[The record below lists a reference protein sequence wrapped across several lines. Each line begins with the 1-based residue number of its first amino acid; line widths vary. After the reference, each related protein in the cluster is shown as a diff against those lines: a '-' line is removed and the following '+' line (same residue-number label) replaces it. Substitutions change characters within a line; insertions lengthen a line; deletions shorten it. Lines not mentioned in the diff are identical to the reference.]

1 MSYSDTG
8 TLCGRN
14 FSQNRLYALLRLTA
28 GINHGRKRP
37 LILTNDNHSPSCSRP
52 FIILPYSPFYIFPFL
67 TYFIIEKETEIMII
81 ALILQTLIILAIIGG
96 IAASRWLYRHGA
108 FSQPTYIDTGEYE

>member
-1 MSYSDTG
+1 
-8 TLCGRN
+8 
-14 FSQNRLYALLRLTA
+14 
-28 GINHGRKRP
+28 
-37 LILTNDNHSPSCSRP
+37 
-52 FIILPYSPFYIFPFL
+52 
-67 TYFIIEKETEIMII
+67 MII